1 MLGRVK
7 ERARMR
13 ARKEILPRGS
23 RERRAWRRMVIELA
37 RMVIE
42 LALVIGTKQN

>member
-1 MLGRVK
+1 MSSARASMLGSVK
-7 ERARMR
+7 KRARISE
-13 ARKEILPRGS
+13 KKDKVTKGS
-23 RERRAWRRMVIELA
+23 RESRAWR